1 MHGNLMRQRV
11 LMRRAARRRVE
22 FHNRFA
28 ERIIRNFR
36 NRCRNFQQQHRV
48 SKCICS
54 DALQAIRQFQRCQS
68 NIAVECLCANAAHT
82 LRDGKRLYPRGLR
95 KHPLRDFRQ

>member
-54 DALQAIRQFQRCQS
+54 DALQAIRQLQRRQR
-68 NIAVECLCANAAHT
+68 NIAVECLCANAAYT